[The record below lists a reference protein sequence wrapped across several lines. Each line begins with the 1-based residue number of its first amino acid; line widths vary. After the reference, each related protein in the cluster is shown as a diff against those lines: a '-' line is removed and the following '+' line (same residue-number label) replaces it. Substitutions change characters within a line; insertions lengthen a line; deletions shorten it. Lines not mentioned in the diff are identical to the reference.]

1 MEEYLPYIVS
11 VATAL
16 LSFIGSVLINRKNNK
31 AEIEKMKLEHQQ
43 TLERNKQEQDA
54 RIAYLEKEIGMKMGA
69 QIVEDFTKKTTEAIF
84 SAPAVSHAINESA
97 KQSFLNKR
105 KNKRRNG

>member
-1 MEEYLPYIVS
+1 MEKYLPYIVS
-11 VATAL
+11 IITAL
-16 LSFIGSVLINRKNNK
+16 LSFFGAILVNRKNNK
-31 AEIEKMKLEHQQ
+31 AEIEKLKLEHQQ

-54 RIAYLEKEIGMKMGA
+54 KIAYLEKEIGMKMGA

-97 KQSFLNKR
+97 KKSFLNNKKNKR
-105 KNKRRNG
+105 KNG

>member
-43 TLERNKQEQDA
+43 IMERNKQEQDA
-54 RIAYLEKEIGMKMGA
+54 KIAYLEKEYGMKMGT
-69 QIVEDFTKKTTEAIF
+69 QIVEDFTQKTTEAIY
-84 SAPAVSHAINESA
+84 SAPAVKQAINAQA
-97 KQSFLNKR
+97 KQSFLNSR
-105 KNKRRNG
+105 KNKRNKG